1 MKAAVVLAAIAAA
14 AHAKVAS
21 SVLRALEVEGKTD
34 VFVRFAGSALESAV
48 AEGATRQEVFEVLTE
63 ATEEAQKS
71 IEDVTRGFETKPL
84 WIVKGTIVKAAD
96 QALVDKLASHRGI
109 KAVEHL
115 PEMELEPVLQQA
127 ADAAPSNATVQ
138 WGVESV
144 GATSIWKHYNG
155 KGVVIGSIDTGA
167 RHTHKLIKD
176 SWRADRGWYDPY
188 NHTALPEDLDGH
200 GTHTIGTMTGKD
212 GFGVAPGAQ
221 WISCRGLYTG
231 TGTSQALLECLQFMI
246 CPTRPDGT
254 HPDCSKGAHVINN
267 SWGGKRYHPIYEEAI
282 SAVRKAGIIPVFA
295 NGNAGPAC
303 ATTGNP
309 GTYPNVISVG
319 AIGSYDNEPNKLA
332 YFSSKGPATY
342 IDAHNVK
349 QTIIKPTISA
359 PGFYTKSAYNTSD
372 DAVVG
377 LAGTSMAAPHVAGV
391 VALLKSAKIDLTYD
405 EIYAY
410 LTKTADQSML
420 EGEPDKWYKRD
431 VNKTV
436 LNGAP
441 NCGGVS
447 DATFPNNRYGYG
459 RVNVAKIIKDGKFV
473 DGLTPVPTTH
483 APVPLPNPVNIKF
496 CTYKKTVLSE
506 WNNQLFVDTIKNN
519 KNEGFVIDLVDNII
533 KSDIKTPDDEEF
545 CLSLVKDSTNTNS
558 VALKLCAGDPT
569 QIWKFDAV
577 AKRVI
582 HIATGFCLTSN
593 AAKLGAG
600 PSVAPCAAGA
610 LSQFFD
616 NCDSVTQKS
625 YVKLVTKSNKHISE
639 FYSGVYADWTSDSAN
654 ELFTY
659 DSNAKT
665 LQVASNGQCL
675 DAFRDGNK
683 FGLHTYTCDASN
695 GNQKWIIDAAGH
707 KIKHATHNNLCL
719 DVDPTNPV
727 HAAQV
732 WECHNW
738 NTNQWIDA
746 VPY

>member
-1 MKAAVVLAAIAAA
+1 MKAFLILAAA
-14 AHAKVAS
+14 AATVSAKVSS
-21 SVLRALEVEGKTD
+21 SVLRSLEVDGNTD
-34 VFVRFAGSALESAV
+34 VFVRFASSPLESINLGAEETSRQAV
-48 AEGATRQEVFEVLTE
+48 YDALTE
-63 ATEEAQKS
+63 ATASTTKALEGATKDYE
-71 IEDVTRGFETKPL
+71 VKPL
-84 WIVKGTIVKAAD
+84 WIVNGAFIKAAD
-96 QALVDKLASHRGI
+96 KELIAKLTQNKGVKS
-109 KAVEHL
+109 VEHL
-115 PEMELEPVLQQA
+115 PDIELEPVLTKEV
-127 ADAAPSNATVQ
+127 DAPAGNVTNQ
-138 WGVESV
+138 WGVDTV
-144 GATSIWKHYNG
+144 GAPKVWSKFNG

-167 RHTHKLIKD
+167 RHTHDLIKD

-188 NHTALPEDLDGH
+188 NHTALPEDLGGH

-212 GFGVAPGAQ
+212 GYGVAPGAQ
-221 WISCRGLYTG
+221 WISCRGLYIKSG
-231 TGTSQALLECLQFMI
+231 SSQALLECFQFMM

-267 SWGGKRYHPIYEEAI
+267 SWGSSKFNPVYEEAI
-282 SAVRKAGIIPVFA
+282 AALRKAGITPIFS
-295 NGNAGPAC
+295 NGNSGPAC

-319 AIGSYDNEPNKLA
+319 AIGSRDDEPTKLA
-332 YFSSKGPATY
+332 YFSSKGPGSY
-342 IDAHNVK
+342 IDAHNQP
-349 QTIIKPTISA
+349 QTIVKPTISA
-359 PGFYTKSAYNTSD
+359 PGFFTLSAYNTD
-372 DAVVG
+372 DKALKY

-410 LTKTADQSML
+410 LTQTADRSML
-420 EGEPDKWYKRD
+420 EGEPDKWVVPTKNGTDIYP
-431 VNKTV
+431 
-436 LNGAP
+436 GAP
-441 NCGGVS
+441 NCGGV
-447 DATFPNNRYGYG
+447 DDKKFPNNRYGYG
-459 RVNVAKIIKDGKFV
+459 RVNVANILKDGKFP
-473 DGLTPVPTTH
+473 D
-483 APVPLPNPVNIKF
+483 VPLPTQTTKAPAPAPVQAKF

-519 KNEGFVIDLVDNII
+519 KNEGFVIDLTYNVIQSASSEDGCLALI
-533 KSDIKTPDDEEF
+533 KDA
-545 CLSLVKDSTNTNS
+545 TNT
-558 VALKLCAGDPT
+558 ATPTLTKCTGDAT

-577 AKRVI
+577 AKRIV
-582 HIATGFCLTSN
+582 HPASGFCLASN

-616 NCDSVTQKS
+616 NCESVTQKS
-625 YVKLVTKSNKHISE
+625 YVKLVTKSNKYISE